1 MCENMKRLQLTI
13 ALDQNFTEEELRKI
27 AEAVGGAFELK
38 DRTYI
43 LKTPEEGPPTA
54 AFSFGE
60 ISKENLPSLLG
71 VIKSDYWK
79 EARKEISK
87 ILSKRRNDEEP
98 IISFECAIEGVKAS
112 MKCRTDNH
120 KIVESAF
127 ERLDLALESLWI
139 ITQKKNVPGQKP
151 QLYLGFDDSKKIF
164 RIDRAIVLGPE
175 AGEYIFDEKAQ
186 KWSKVGQK

>member
-1 MCENMKRLQLTI
+1 MKRLQLTI
-13 ALDQNFTEEELRKI
+13 ALDHNFTEKELHEI

-43 LKTPEEGPPTA
+43 LETSEEGPPTVV
-54 AFSFGE
+54 FSFGE

-79 EARKEISK
+79 KARKEISK
-87 ILSKRRNDEEP
+87 ILSKRRNDDEP
-98 IISFECAIEGVKAS
+98 MVSFECVIGGVKAS
-112 MKCRTDNH
+112 MKCRTDKQ

-139 ITQKKNVPGQKP
+139 LTQSKNVPGEKM
-151 QLYLGFDDSKKIF
+151 LIYLGFDDSKKIF
-164 RIDRAIVLGPE
+164 RIDRAVVLSPE
-175 AGEYIFDEKAQ
+175 FGEYMFDEKAQ